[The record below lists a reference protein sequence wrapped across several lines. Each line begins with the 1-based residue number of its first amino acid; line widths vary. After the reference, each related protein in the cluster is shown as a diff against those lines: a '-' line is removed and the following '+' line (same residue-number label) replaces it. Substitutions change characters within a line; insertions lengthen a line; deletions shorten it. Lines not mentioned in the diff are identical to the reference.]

1 MRVLNCAGLAVAA
14 LLLASI
20 ASAQGLGDAAA
31 RERDKRKTGAAPKPA
46 KVFTETD
53 LGPASSAPVPVVAA
67 ADNAAKADGKA
78 EAKPGEKAPSPEQ
91 AAAEAEA
98 QAQEEWRNK
107 LEQARVD
114 ESNFQGTVDRLQATL
129 TDTSAIYSP
138 GWTSAMAQM
147 DQAKQKLAEVRARI
161 ATLEEEGRRAGYR

>member
-14 LLLASI
+14 LLLASV

-31 RERDKRKTGAAPKPA
+31 RERDRKKAGAASKPA
-46 KVFTETD
+46 KVYTETD
-53 LGPASSAPVPVVAA
+53 LGPASSAPVPVV
-67 ADNAAKADGKA
+67 DNAPKADGKA

-138 GWTSAMAQM
+138 GWTSAMTQI